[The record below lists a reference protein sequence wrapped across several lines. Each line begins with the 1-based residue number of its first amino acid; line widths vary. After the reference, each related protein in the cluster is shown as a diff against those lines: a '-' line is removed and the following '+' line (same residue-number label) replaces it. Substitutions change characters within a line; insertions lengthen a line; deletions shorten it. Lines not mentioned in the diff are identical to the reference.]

1 MALEARFPGKVV
13 AIALDDSGDKAA
25 HYHVDMRF
33 PESGLARVDVDAAN
47 LEISG
52 REPLTSPAWPIG
64 MIHAVAR
71 ITSAVEGPLLAAAL
85 DTANGAPAHYDV
97 DVGLPDGWIARLK
110 VDAAS
115 GQIGWRTPAVV
126 SDRPPADRSGRQ
138 RGARVFAGFVAAS
151 PPVAAPRWL
160 PFGACAILNVTTSP
174 LAGNAASNANVA
186 P

>member
-1 MALEARFPGKVV
+1 MKLGTLAYTLLMLSSAGVLASTLPSGGRLVALDETVMALEARFPGKVV
-13 AIALDDSGDKAA
+13 AIALDDSGDKVA

-33 PESGLARVDVDAAN
+33 PESGLARVDVDAAT

-52 REPLTSPAWPIG
+52 REPLTSPAWPVG

-126 SDRPPADRSGRQ
+126 SE
-138 RGARVFAGFVAAS
+138 
-151 PPVAAPRWL
+151 
-160 PFGACAILNVTTSP
+160 
-174 LAGNAASNANVA
+174 
-186 P
+186 